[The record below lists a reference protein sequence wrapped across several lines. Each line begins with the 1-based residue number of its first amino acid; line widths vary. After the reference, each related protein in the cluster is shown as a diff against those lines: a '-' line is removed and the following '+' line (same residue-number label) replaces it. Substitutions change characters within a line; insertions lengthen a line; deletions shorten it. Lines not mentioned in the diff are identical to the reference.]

1 MSDEELDRL
10 FRKSAGQYEPP
21 FDEEA
26 WAAMER
32 KLDGPQGGWAGIR
45 RLLPIVLL
53 ALLVTV
59 GLVWKLRE
67 REAPRRETVA
77 IPAAIPAEQAGR
89 QAPGVAAIPDA
100 IPDRTKGGAP
110 TTLPESES
118 PAAPYPAVQPGSGVR
133 LAKKTGRERSA
144 IPERRAIPGTAIP
157 ASRAASIEEP
167 LQTVVTV
174 IPVTR
179 QDPPQA
185 VAGIARQEAALPIP
199 DTTSIPADSSQ
210 PEARGERVLL
220 RSITVTLVAAPDITT
235 VRFKDPDAVSTNAGV
250 LLSVPITRRL
260 SLVTGAVWAN
270 KLYQAT
276 PADYKPSPDYWDG
289 KRQPDVIAAACRV
302 LDIPVNLQYQVL
314 GWGRNMLSVQAGLSS
329 YLMLNEEYTYTY
341 YYPGREPYRNTRAF
355 SNENRHWFGIQ
366 NLSVG
371 YARQLSP
378 AITIGAEPF
387 VKIPLASIGEGRVK
401 LTSAGVFFTAGFTL
415 R

>member
-1 MSDEELDRL
+1 M
-10 FRKSAGQYEPP
+10 
-21 FDEEA
+21 
-26 WAAMER
+26 
-32 KLDGPQGGWAGIR
+32 
-45 RLLPIVLL
+45 
-53 ALLVTV
+53 
-59 GLVWKLRE
+59 
-67 REAPRRETVA
+67 
-77 IPAAIPAEQAGR
+77 
-89 QAPGVAAIPDA
+89 
-100 IPDRTKGGAP
+100 
-110 TTLPESES
+110 
-118 PAAPYPAVQPGSGVR
+118 
-133 LAKKTGRERSA
+133 
-144 IPERRAIPGTAIP
+144 
-157 ASRAASIEEP
+157 
-167 LQTVVTV
+167 
-174 IPVTR
+174 
-179 QDPPQA
+179 
-185 VAGIARQEAALPIP
+185 
-199 DTTSIPADSSQ
+199 
-210 PEARGERVLL
+210 
-220 RSITVTLVAAPDITT
+220 TLVAAPDITT